1 MRFLLHPEPGP
12 RVAEVL
18 RELGHA
24 AAHRADVGLSDDPT
38 PPQVIEACRVRQHEL
53 LTASREF
60 LDAVLPT
67 SGRQEVFGRV
77 IVYLQDRP
85 EEHELAIH
93 RLFERYKRL
102 APGRLYTVTGG
113 RVKVR
118 QLPSTG
124 VSQLPTPNF

>member
-12 RVAEVL
+12 RVAEAL
-18 RELGHA
+18 RELKHA
-24 AAHRADVGLSDDPT
+24 AAHLADLGLPDSPS
-38 PPQVIEACRVRQHEL
+38 PAEVLESCRSRQYEL
-53 LTASREF
+53 LTGSREC
-60 LDAVLPT
+60 LDAVLPG
-67 SGRQEVFGRV
+67 SGRSEVFGRV

-102 APGRLYTVTGG
+102 TPGRLYTVTGG

-118 QLPSTG
+118 QLPSA
-124 VSQLPTPNF
+124 SNS